1 MPNLV
6 CLGIGASIQI
16 QNAAELESKQATRLH
31 LLHPASLVQLS
42 QLEVALN
49 LPKLASAEVV
59 PVEGLMRES
68 MIKATSLVQRYWA
81 EPTFP
86 WIFDPVYL

>member
-1 MPNLV
+1 MP
-6 CLGIGASIQI
+6 
-16 QNAAELESKQATRLH
+16 E
-31 LLHPASLVQLS
+31 
-42 QLEVALN
+42 
-49 LPKLASAEVV
+49 LASAEAV

-68 MIKATSLVQRYWA
+68 MIKATLQVQIYWA

>member
-6 CLGIGASIQI
+6 CQGIGASIQI
-16 QNAAELESKQATRLH
+16 QNATELESRQVTRLH
-31 LLHPASLVQLS
+31 LLQPASLVQSS
-42 QLEVALN
+42 QLEVVLN

-68 MIKATSLVQRYWA
+68 MIKATSLVQRYLA